1 MFQRRQLQQLSC
13 CITTNPRHS
22 EFTHAV
28 NTLTYIT
35 ELPGS
40 ILVWDTNYVDIFLLY
55 LRHSRQITALR
66 LKSRPLP
73 FPPVTKLN
81 IPSVRAVSLQSADR
95 VIIQATPKVRGL
107 EL

>member
-1 MFQRRQLQQLSC
+1 MFQRRQLQHLSDA
-13 CITTNPRHS
+13 ITTNPRHS

-40 ILVWDTNYVDIFLLY
+40 ILVWDTNYADILP
-55 LRHSRQITALR
+55 ALSEALQTNSGTMTQ

-73 FPPVTKLN
+73 FPPVTN
-81 IPSVRAVSLQSADR
+81 
-95 VIIQATPKVRGL
+95 
-107 EL
+107 